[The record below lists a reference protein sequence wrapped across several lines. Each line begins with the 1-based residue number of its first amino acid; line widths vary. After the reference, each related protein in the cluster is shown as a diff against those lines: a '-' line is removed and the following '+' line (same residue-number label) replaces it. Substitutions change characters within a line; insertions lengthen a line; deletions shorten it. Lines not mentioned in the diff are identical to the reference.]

1 VAGSGRRL
9 DRAVRCAAGRR
20 THPREHWFAGSA
32 GLGQERITSVLGKTQ
47 ARLGRQLQCLAGRRN
62 LETVDGKSDPA
73 DLNLTF
79 LNAAFL
85 EERLDVT
92 LDEGGAVT
100 KPKSGVDDVERE
112 AVAAGSAVR
121 HS

>member
-1 VAGSGRRL
+1 
-9 DRAVRCAAGRR
+9 
-20 THPREHWFAGSA
+20 
-32 GLGQERITSVLGKTQ
+32 
-47 ARLGRQLQCLAGRRN
+47 